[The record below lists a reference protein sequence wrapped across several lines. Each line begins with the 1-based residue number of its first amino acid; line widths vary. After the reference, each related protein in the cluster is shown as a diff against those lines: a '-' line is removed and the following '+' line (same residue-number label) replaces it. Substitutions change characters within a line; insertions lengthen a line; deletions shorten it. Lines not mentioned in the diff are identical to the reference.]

1 MWKAVVKGFAGIFF
15 EMEARDADALFF
27 TVDFDFEPAAGGQ
40 GQFVF
45 ARSGSPWASLDRNN
59 FCAQNVSAREQCN

>member
-40 GQFVF
+40 GQFVLRDLV
-45 ARSGSPWASLDRNN
+45 ALGQVWIEIIL
-59 FCAQNVSAREQCN
+59 ARET